1 MNGKYEQLR
10 IIPDADGDFVAGS
23 ELTAVKQFIALCARG
38 PAAEIET
45 ALRRGALSGARD
57 ERGVTPLM
65 AALNSNSRQGCT
77 VWCRS
82 TPSSLNSV

>member
-45 ALRRGALSGARD
+45 ALRRSWR
-57 ERGVTPLM
+57 R
-65 AALNSNSRQGCT
+65 
-77 VWCRS
+77 
-82 TPSSLNSV
+82 